1 MRFIT
6 GIMALTFL
14 AFAGGCNT
22 TEQASNPNNNG
33 NANLLA
39 QNTTTRP
46 GPDNSEIT
54 TVTDANGVRTETRV
68 FRDNRRVS
76 RVVVTTRD
84 GRQTVRVVSRSGE
97 EKEANNF
104 EHAMDATGDAIA
116 DAAGFV
122 GDKTEDVAG
131 KTVDTG
137 KTVGEKTAEG
147 AKAVGEKTAE
157 GAKTVGK
164 ATAKG
169 AKKTGEALKKVIP

>member
-6 GIMALTFL
+6 AMMALTFL

-22 TEQASNPNNNG
+22 AEQASNLNNNA
-33 NANLLA
+33 NADLLA
-39 QNTTTRP
+39 QNSTARP

-54 TVTDANGVRTETRV
+54 TVTEANGVRTETRV
-68 FRDNRRVS
+68 FRDNKRVS

-84 GRQTVRVVSRSGE
+84 GRRTVRVVSRSGE
-97 EKEANNF
+97 EKEANDF

-122 GDKTEDVAG
+122 GDKAEDVAG
-131 KTVDTG
+131 KTVDIG
-137 KTVGEKTAEG
+137 KTVGEKTAQ
-147 AKAVGEKTAE
+147 

-164 ATAKG
+164 TTAKG